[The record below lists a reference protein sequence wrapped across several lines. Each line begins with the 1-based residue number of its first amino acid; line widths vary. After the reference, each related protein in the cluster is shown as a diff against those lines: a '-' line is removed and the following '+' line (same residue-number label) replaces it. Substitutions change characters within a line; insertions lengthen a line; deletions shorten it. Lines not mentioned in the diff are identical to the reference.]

1 MQPRSES
8 MIQLFTSIQEAKKLI
23 PPSRISPHGQGDAQS
38 ASDEPG
44 IPLDNLCYGLRSNQ
58 GREGIVPP
66 IHPPHRGNRTDEML
80 PQPAAARLTDSN

>member
-1 MQPRSES
+1 

-44 IPLDNLCYGLRSNQ
+44 ISLDNLCYGLRSNQ

-66 IHPPHRGNRTDEML
+66 IHPPIAETEQTKCYRSLQQLG
-80 PQPAAARLTDSN
+80 